1 MEVQSDHA
9 SAEDCDLEE
18 FVFDDDELMGSS
30 RTSPKAKGLIP
41 RYHSPESLDRRID
54 ELVHETADLLGLDEA
69 VVGILLRAFDWRS
82 DALVQEWFND
92 SAAVL
97 RKGRLPPELRE
108 AEKEHNTNS
117 AASDGYAP
125 AHSRTDAKEAAAG
138 EAPSSAEAPN
148 KEEAGGMF
156 ECPVTANLVPMSDTF
171 ALKCNHRFSNAAW
184 IGYLDALVTES
195 PQRAL
200 DARCPFPGCLELVT
214 MDVWHFFRGPPAVAR
229 LRMFAREQFVGK
241 HLAVAWCPSPTCE
254 QAVELVPAAM
264 SCSDTESSFCNLS
277 AAEVAPVADVTC
289 SCGARFCVL
298 CGNEP
303 HRPISCRVIAA
314 WMRKNVREADSVTWI
329 SCNTQP
335 CPKCHRPIQK
345 DKGCMHM
352 RCYCQHE
359 FCWLCL
365 GDWKQH
371 STRSFYRCNVY
382 EQRGGESQQNGGTA
396 DAQHSLER
404 YAHFFERYRAHNHGQ
419 QVAARMQSSQLQKC
433 REVAATAG
441 GPGMRSSVDTAS
453 PHAAADAE
461 EGKVPD
467 GCGSESSSP
476 TLSGERNGN
485 SPSSR
490 DAESPVNFGDFDWD
504 FLEKG
509 WLQVVEC
516 RRMLKW
522 SYAFAFFAEFP
533 ESRQKHLFEFHQ
545 GQLERN
551 LDLLQ
556 ERLETFEPKA
566 YVDRDPADLIAFKM
580 QMLDLT
586 AVVRGFFAKI
596 CDVFEDEFV
605 ADAMHV
611 NDRETG

>member
-1 MEVQSDHA
+1 MKADSNDA
-9 SAEDCDLEE
+9 CAEDCELDE
-18 FVFDDDELMGSS
+18 FVFDEEELMGSS
-30 RTSPKAKGLIP
+30 HTSPKAKGLVA
-41 RYHSPESLDRRID
+41 RYHSRESLDRRID
-54 ELVHETADLLGLDEA
+54 QLTRETADLLGLDEA
-69 VVGILLRAFDWRS
+69 VAGTLLRAFDWRS
-82 DALVQEWFND
+82 DSLVQEWFND

-97 RKGRLPPELRE
+97 RKGRLPPDLRE
-108 AEKEHNTNS
+108 AEKERETTATVSNDHAS
-117 AASDGYAP
+117 APTRPKARESVAREALSDE
-125 AHSRTDAKEAAAG
+125 SKT
-138 EAPSSAEAPN
+138 
-148 KEEAGGMF
+148 EEADGMF
-156 ECPVTANLVPMSDTF
+156 ECPVTANMVPMSDTF

-184 IGYLDALVTES
+184 IGYLDALVAES
-195 PQRAL
+195 PQRSL

-214 MDVWHFFRGPPAVAR
+214 MDVWHFFRGPAVVAR

-264 SCSDTESSFCNLS
+264 SCSDAESSLCHLS
-277 AAEVAPVADVTC
+277 AAEVAAVADVTC
-289 SCGARFCVL
+289 SCGARFCIL
-298 CGNEP
+298 CGEEP

-314 WMRKNVREADSVTWI
+314 WMRKNIREADSVTWI

-382 EQRGGESQQNGGTA
+382 EHRGGASEQDGGKT
-396 DAQHSLER
+396 DVQRSLER

-419 QVAARMQSSQLQKC
+419 QVAVRMRSSQLQKC
-433 REVAATAG
+433 REAASGAG
-441 GPGMRSSVDTAS
+441 TGTGLTPEKAS
-453 PHAAADAE
+453 PHFSNGAE
-461 EGKVPD
+461 GDEAL
-467 GCGSESSSP
+467 CGYRSESSSP
-476 TLSGERNGN
+476 GQPGEQNGT
-485 SPSSR
+485 SPTSHR
-490 DAESPVNFGDFDWD
+490 DSESPVGLGYFDWD

-533 ESRQKHLFEFHQ
+533 EARQKHLFEFHQ
-545 GQLERN
+545 GQLERS

-556 ERLETFEPKA
+556 ERLETFEAKA
-566 YVDRDPADLIAFKM
+566 FIRDPADLTSFKM
-580 QMLDLT
+580 QLLDLT

-605 ADAMHV
+605 AEAMHV
-611 NDRETG
+611 QDRERS